1 MKRCQTRERSCSS
14 NRQRGVRSNYQG
26 RRWREGGGR
35 KQQPSHLNLPQG
47 GPSVGRRISRDNLKT
62 GDTRKWEG
70 GSLESSSSTLSVKLL
85 KGFRRL
91 DTEISLSLSLPLSL
105 RIYPLVPT
113 LCLIYETSRRRF
125 RNFMQTNR
133 WRIERVSVSQNAGSW
148 TAIQARGRTLKVRVD
163 DSLFRT
169 FEKSF
174 SNGYKKEKGKASVR

>member
-26 RRWREGGGR
+26 RRWREGDGR

-91 DTEISLSLSLPLSL
+91 DTEISLFLSLPPSFSSDLPSGS
-105 RIYPLVPT
+105 YPLFD
-113 LCLIYETSRRRF
+113 L
-125 RNFMQTNR
+125 RNFSTTFSQFYADKPVEDRTRQRFSKR
-133 WRIERVSVSQNAGSW
+133 WVLDGYPGSREDSQG
-148 TAIQARGRTLKVRVD
+148 
-163 DSLFRT
+163 
-169 FEKSF
+169 
-174 SNGYKKEKGKASVR
+174 